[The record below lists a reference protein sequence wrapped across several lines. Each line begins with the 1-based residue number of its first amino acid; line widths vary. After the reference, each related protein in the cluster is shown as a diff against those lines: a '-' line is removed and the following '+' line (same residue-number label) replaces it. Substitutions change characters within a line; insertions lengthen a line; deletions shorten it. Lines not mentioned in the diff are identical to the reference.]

1 MERTH
6 TNESKFEV
14 RNREIVV
21 QRGENGHYKVTCKA
35 KGGWQI
41 TKTNLRG
48 RTAAWFI
55 LRCSQRRTKKD
66 LQGPIRRG
74 RITNLLV
81 TGGMKMN
88 GIEWIMTRMTHG
100 VRPVILKAPRLFR
113 QRVIYIEPTG
123 KEGTASLRII
133 DPLTEYR
140 TEPVNISRE
149 AVKEAIKTFSS
160 HEHDEEPTTD
170 TRG

>member
-1 MERTH
+1 
-6 TNESKFEV
+6 
-14 RNREIVV
+14 
-21 QRGENGHYKVTCKA
+21 
-35 KGGWQI
+35 
-41 TKTNLRG
+41 
-48 RTAAWFI
+48 
-55 LRCSQRRTKKD
+55 
-66 LQGPIRRG
+66 
-74 RITNLLV
+74 
-81 TGGMKMN
+81 
-88 GIEWIMTRMTHG
+88 MTRMTHG